1 MAGTLY
7 DANNVAVGHAILWLA
22 PWSPIGPIK
31 TIVPDTTALWDTT
44 AWETAGFFSAGATD
58 EGFKMNVETSTT
70 TITIEEQ
77 STPVLESIEGK
88 TVNIEAALAEDTMA
102 SMQLTLGGGNIVT
115 SAATASAP
123 GTSKMSLADDIRN
136 FYACLEMKNSKGLA
150 RRIWIPKVSATGSGD
165 IEFRR
170 AAAKRMYPLRLASL
184 CKPTDIQIVDI
195 VAPKTA

>member
-7 DANNVAVGHAILWLA
+7 DANNVAVGHAVLWLA
-22 PWSPIGPIK
+22 PWTPTSSM
-31 TIVPDTTALWDTT
+31 TIIADDTPLWDVD
-44 AWETAGFFSAGATD
+44 AWEAAGFFSAGATD

-88 TVNIEAALAEDTMA
+88 TVNIEAALAEDTMQ

-115 SAATASAP
+115 AAATASTV
-123 GTSKMSLADDIRN
+123 GTDKMSLADNITN

-150 RRIWIPKVSATGSGD
+150 RRVWVPKVSATGSGD

-184 CKPTDIQIVDI
+184 CRPDEIEIVD
-195 VAPKTA
+195 VTALATA